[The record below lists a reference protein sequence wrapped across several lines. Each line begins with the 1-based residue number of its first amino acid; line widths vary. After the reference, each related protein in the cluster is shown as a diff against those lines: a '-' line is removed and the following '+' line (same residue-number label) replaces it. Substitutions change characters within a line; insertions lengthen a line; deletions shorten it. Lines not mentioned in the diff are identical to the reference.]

1 MEVPTHIKMP
11 TKRILVV
18 NDQADINTTIRKVL
32 EDKGFKVDS
41 YEDPHLAL
49 VNFKFQYYDLALIDY
64 KMPQMNGFTFYRG
77 VKAIDPNV
85 KTCFLSAADVQPGHY
100 SDDSFSSPPP
110 TNCFIRIPIEN
121 EILLERIEE
130 IMAEVK

>member
-1 MEVPTHIKMP
+1 MP

-18 NDQADINTTIRKVL
+18 NDEADINTTIRKVL
-32 EDKGFKVDS
+32 EGKGFKVDS

-49 VNFKFQYYDLALIDY
+49 ENFKLQYYDLVLVDY

-85 KTCFLSAADVQPGHY
+85 KTCFLTAADVQPDQY
-100 SDDSFSSPPP
+100 SDDTFSCPLPP
-110 TNCFIRIPIEN
+110 NYYIRIPIEN
-121 EILLERIEE
+121 ESLLERIEE

>member
-1 MEVPTHIKMP
+1 MP

-18 NDQADINTTIRKVL
+18 NDEADINTTIRKVL
-32 EDKGFKVDS
+32 EDKGFKVDC

-49 VNFKFQYYDLALIDY
+49 ENFKLQYYDLVLVDY
-64 KMPQMNGFTFYRG
+64 KMPHMNGFAFYKE

-85 KTCFLSAADVQPGHY
+85 KTCFLTAADVQPDHY
-100 SDDSFSSPPP
+100 SDDTFSCPLPP
-110 TNCFIRIPIEN
+110 NYFMRIPIEN

-130 IMAEVK
+130 IMAEVT